1 MKFMRKGS
9 KVSIEEVNTSNGLEY
24 NIMFDAG
31 GRAGEVTVAKCWDY
45 LLAEKLRDAT
55 SEYMAEEYKVVG
67 QEDAE
72 MLDGSDV

>member
-1 MKFMRKGS
+1 MKFMKKGS
-9 KVSIEEVNTSNGLEY
+9 KVSIEEVNTSNGLEF
-24 NIMFDAG
+24 NIVFDG
-31 GRAGEVTVAKCWDY
+31 GNDSFTVAKCWDY

-72 MLDGSDV
+72 KLDGSDV